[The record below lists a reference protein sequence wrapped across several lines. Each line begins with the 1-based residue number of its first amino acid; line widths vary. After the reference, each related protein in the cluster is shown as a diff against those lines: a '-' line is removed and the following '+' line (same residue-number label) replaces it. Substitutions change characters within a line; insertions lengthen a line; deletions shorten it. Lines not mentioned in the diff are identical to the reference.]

1 MEITDDTPIVML
13 TVGQLKAILN
23 SHRPVDL
30 ESEED
35 NRKHNSKRFVRGVKG
50 IKELFNCSYP
60 TAHNLK
66 KTILKPAV
74 HQQGRLI
81 VVDRD
86 LAIKLFEEHKQ
97 LKSVRENKV
106 R

>member
-35 NRKHNSKRFVRGVKG
+35 NRKHNS
-50 IKELFNCSYP
+50 
-60 TAHNLK
+60 
-66 KTILKPAV
+66 
-74 HQQGRLI
+74 
-81 VVDRD
+81 
-86 LAIKLFEEHKQ
+86 
-97 LKSVRENKV
+97 
-106 R
+106 